1 MKNKDP
7 EILGAFRE
15 FEINSTIRFR
25 QELDTQTYT
34 RPYAGG
40 EYYMYLQTNTRAVL
54 SGKISSKFVRIC
66 GQCTIWGPV
75 RALAKAL
82 PSVRSHLTS

>member
-34 RPYAGG
+34 RPYAGCG
-40 EYYMYLQTNTRAVL
+40 YYMYLQTNTRAVL
-54 SGKISSKFVRIC
+54 SGKYLQNLLGFADNVQF
-66 GQCTIWGPV
+66 GVLLGHH
-75 RALAKAL
+75 AKVL
-82 PSVRSHLTS
+82 PSETL

>member
-34 RPYAGG
+34 RPYAGCG
-40 EYYMYLQTNTRAVL
+40 YYMYLQTNTRAVL
-54 SGKISSKFVRIC
+54 SGKYLQNLLGFADNVQSGVLL
-66 GQCTIWGPV
+66 GH
-75 RALAKAL
+75 L
-82 PSVRSHLTS
+82 PRPCQV